1 MADDATKPGSMQAMF
16 SCLLL
21 VRLVCAYLAPIMDC
35 DETFNYVEPIH
46 YVTYGSGMQ
55 TWEYSPEF
63 ALRSYAYVELHA
75 LPVRAAR
82 FLGLDK
88 VQAFYLLR
96 ASLGTIS
103 AACEAFF
110 CAAVSQSFGRSVGLL
125 TFGFLAGASGMFHSS
140 VAVLPSSTCMYAV
153 LLGFGA
159 WLRGSWA
166 LGLLCG
172 SFAVLMAMA
181 VAVPMFVPMG
191 VAALHPDNLGF
202 VRVVAVALTALV
214 AFALLPSLLDWGY
227 YGTKRPL
234 WAMGNHL
241 LYNFGV
247 GGGGAGADL
256 YGTEPWTFYAKN
268 LVLNFNIVALM
279 AVPSLALTWKRW
291 RLFLALTPMYVT
303 LALFFKMAHKEE
315 RFLTMTY
322 PHICLAAAVTLD
334 WILQRTVGSRS
345 AIATFGALVVVA
357 CFWCISLSRNAA
369 LYHHFKAP
377 LRIYEDFYYSN
388 SSSSFESSSLC
399 IGKEWYRVPSSF
411 FLPEMQAGTLPLLR
425 VNSSFD
431 GQLPQ
436 PFGVWPR
443 GLWEVPPHMNDR
455 NLREPS
461 RYHESDAAFW
471 PT

>member
-1 MADDATKPGSMQAMF
+1 
-16 SCLLL
+16 
-21 VRLVCAYLAPIMDC
+21 
-35 DETFNYVEPIH
+35 
-46 YVTYGSGMQ
+46 
-55 TWEYSPEF
+55 
-63 ALRSYAYVELHA
+63 
-75 LPVRAAR
+75 
-82 FLGLDK
+82 
-88 VQAFYLLR
+88 
-96 ASLGTIS
+96 
-103 AACEAFF
+103 
-110 CAAVSQSFGRSVGLL
+110 
-125 TFGFLAGASGMFHSS
+125 MFHSS

-443 GLWEVPPHMNDR
+443 GLWE
-455 NLREPS
+455 
-461 RYHESDAAFW
+461 SDAAFW